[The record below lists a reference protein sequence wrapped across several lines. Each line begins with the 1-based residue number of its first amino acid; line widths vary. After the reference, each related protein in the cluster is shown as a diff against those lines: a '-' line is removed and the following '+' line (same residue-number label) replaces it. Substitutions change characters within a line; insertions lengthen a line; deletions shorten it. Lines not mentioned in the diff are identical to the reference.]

1 MLSKRFTG
9 KVVIVTGAASGIGLC
24 TANMFAS
31 EGAVTVFID
40 RNLAAA
46 EKAAS
51 AIAATGAEA
60 MALQCDVADEGQ
72 VQRAADEVV
81 SRQGRIDVLVNNAGI
96 SITAIAEEYDRFAES
111 VAINLSG
118 AFYWARAAGRA
129 SMIRNQAGTIVNI
142 ASIAGLAAIPSDI
155 GYVSAKHGIVG
166 LTKALA
172 VEWAKYGIRVNCV
185 APGITK
191 SEMAQAAIDAEPV
204 FMAERIGRVPL
215 GRMGDAEDQARAI
228 LFLASEDA
236 GYISG
241 ITLPVDGGQM
251 ALHSGMPQKR

>member
-1 MLSKRFTG
+1 MSKRFSG
-9 KVVIVTGAASGIGLC
+9 KVVVVTGASSGIGLC
-24 TANMFAS
+24 TAGMFAG
-31 EGAVTVFID
+31 EGAITALVD
-40 RNLAAA
+40 LNLPDA
-46 EKAAS
+46 EKAVAAIVS
-51 AIAATGAEA
+51 GGGEAIAFRCDISDEAEV
-60 MALQCDVADEGQ
+60 QQVAQDI
-72 VQRAADEVV
+72 V
-81 SRQGRIDVLVNNAGI
+81 SRFGRIDVLVNNAGI
-96 SITAIAEEYDRFAES
+96 SITAVAERYDRFAQS
-111 VAINLSG
+111 VAVNLSG
-118 AFYWARAAGRA
+118 AFYWSRAAGLA
-129 SMIRNQAGTIVNI
+129 SMIDNRSGTIVNI

-191 SEMAQAAIDAEPV
+191 SDMAQAAIDAEPV

-228 LFLASEDA
+228 LFLASDEA

-241 ITLPVDGGQM
+241 VTLPVDGGQM

>member
-1 MLSKRFTG
+1 MSKRFTG
-9 KVVIVTGAASGIGLC
+9 QVAVVTGAASGIGLC
-24 TANMFAS
+24 TAEMFAA
-31 EGAVTVFID
+31 EGAIAVLVD
-40 RNLAAA
+40 LNAADAEMAAA
-46 EKAAS
+46 AITAKGGK
-51 AIAATGAEA
+51 AIA
-60 MALQCDVADEGQ
+60 LRCDIADEAE
-72 VQRAADEVV
+72 VQRTAREVV
-81 SRQGRIDVLVNNAGI
+81 SRFGRIDILVNNAGI
-96 SITAIAEEYDRFAES
+96 SITAIAEDYDRFAHS
-111 VAINLSG
+111 VAVNLSG
-118 AFYWARAAGRA
+118 AFYWSRAAGVA
-129 SMIRNQAGTIVNI
+129 SMIENQSGAIVNV

-185 APGITK
+185 APGITR
-191 SEMAQAAIDAEPV
+191 SDMAQAAINAEPA

-228 LFLASEDA
+228 LFLASDDA